1 MYPQAVYL
9 PRALQLMSQLQLPGG
24 GHPPSL
30 AGHIHEILGICSPL
44 QASLSRRPWRAD
56 AGRPNDWTNLIR
68 GLNAVGGMLLDD
80 RCFDVPLTH
89 VEATAAKLRAAGH
102 PRAAL
107 FLEEVAKT
115 VEVTRTVLEARLGAD
130 SSRGE
135 VKIID
140 VTAGPMPADRYD
152 PLMMDEAG
160 ATIVD
165 KKLGRVLVNFAV
177 EVDPATGQP
186 KQLLAGTGWR
196 VPRAGQ
202 PGVIIDDRRQGV
214 GLLCTQFA
222 LTELCQLTHFMAFDL
237 SGGVKQC
244 GTVVFDFWRSRG
256 PGQEQAEAPGSGPAS
271 SAAGEAAAAAEAAA
285 AQLLAEEE
293 REEKQQAARQAAK
306 AAKRQRQKERQ
317 RQRGAVPAGEG
328 AAGVRVCAAEGCGN
342 TSGLRRCSGCRAVR
356 YCSEACSHA
365 HWKAHKTECRRLHT
379 AAAAAQP

>member
-1 MYPQAVYL
+1 M
-9 PRALQLMSQLQLPGG
+9 
-24 GHPPSL
+24 
-30 AGHIHEILGICSPL
+30 
-44 QASLSRRPWRAD
+44 
-56 AGRPNDWTNLIR
+56 
-68 GLNAVGGMLLDD
+68 
-80 RCFDVPLTH
+80 
-89 VEATAAKLRAAGH
+89 
-102 PRAAL
+102 
-107 FLEEVAKT
+107 
-115 VEVTRTVLEARLGAD
+115 LEARLGAD

-328 AAGVRVCAAEGCGN
+328 GEAAAGLATTAEPASRQAEEAAEAVAGRPRPAVAAASASAAPVPAERHLEEPAVEAARGSSAAKESSPAPAAPAAPATGAASTAGTPTKAEAAPVAAPATAAPAAPSPAAAGVRVCAAEGCGN
-342 TSGLRRCSGCRAVR
+342 TSGLRRCSG
-356 YCSEACSHA
+356 
-365 HWKAHKTECRRLHT
+365 
-379 AAAAAQP
+379 